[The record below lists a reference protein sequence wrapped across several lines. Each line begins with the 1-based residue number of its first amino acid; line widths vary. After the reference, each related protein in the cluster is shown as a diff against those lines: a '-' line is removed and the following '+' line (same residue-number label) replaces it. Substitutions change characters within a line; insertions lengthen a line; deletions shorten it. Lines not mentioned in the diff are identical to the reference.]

1 MGYCYWCGRFVPLR
15 GAICQGCLD
24 GWSAAKAMRDLLI
37 ITPTRG
43 RPEGARRLA
52 DAVSKL
58 STARTDLLFCID
70 DDDRSYDG
78 MKPDLDY
85 VQGPRDT
92 CGGWTNKV
100 AAERQSRYLAVAS
113 IGDDHE
119 PLTPGWDSIL
129 LDAIDDVGGA
139 GFAYGDDTVH
149 GQDVPTAVVVSTAI
163 TAALGWVF
171 QPMMTH
177 YYADLVWKDISEGC
191 CLSYRPD
198 VTIKHYNPSFGTA
211 PMDATYEQA
220 RSRYCSDGESYRMW
234 CEQQRESD
242 TRMVRSL
249 VDAWRRG

>member
-1 MGYCYWCGRFVPLR
+1 VGYCFWCGRFLLLH
-15 GAICQGCLD
+15 GFICGDCHC
-24 GWSAAKAMRDLLI
+24 GWLASRAVRDLLI

-43 RPEGARRLA
+43 RPEGAMRLA
-52 DAVSKL
+52 EAVAAR

-70 DDDRSYDG
+70 EDDSSYDRLKHG
-78 MKPDLDY
+78 FDY

-100 AAERQSRYLAVAS
+100 AAERSSRYRAVAS

-119 PLTPGWDSIL
+119 PLTHGWDSL
-129 LDAIDDVGGA
+129 LLGAIEDMGGA

-149 GQDVPTAVVVSTAI
+149 GEAVPTAVVISMSI

-198 VTIKHYNPSFGTA
+198 VKIKHYNPSFGTA
-211 PMDATYEQA
+211 PMDSTYEQA
-220 RSRYCSDGESYRMW
+220 RSRYGADGESYRVW
-234 CEQQRESD
+234 YQSQREAD
-242 TRMVRSL
+242 TRTVRSL